1 MPAAVNIR
9 SCREPSFLKTEASLN
24 EIIWNGANPPLP
36 QPAHAGS
43 PLREGAIVCKGEK
56 GRQCPAQLRC
66 INMRCAPAG
75 QAHPRET
82 KARRP
87 AQSQAAQPTQKRT
100 GGQSRR
106 SCTRQDIRTNARH
119 RPSTQPNPSGTANPK
134 AHRRPKPPQ
143 LHPAGYTHQRE
154 TQAKHPAEPQA
165 AQPTQKRTGGTAAAA
180 VPGGTT
186 RQREIKGPD
195 VRIRQNKPHPTRISG
210 PRQPAP
216 GSGEP
221 RKRLKLRSAMLNYVS
236 CLGMTT
242 YKVSA
247 NIRFHRTQR
256 RQKSAFLW
264 GYPRFFWQD
273 KRNGVQRAQ
282 WP

>member
-1 MPAAVNIR
+1 MPAADNIR

-100 GGQSRR
+100 GGEAAAAAPGRIYAPTRDNNPCTQPKPKRR
-106 SCTRQDIRTNARH
+106 S
-119 RPSTQPNPSGTANPK
+119 QPKSAPA
-134 AHRRPKPPQ
+134 AKPPQ
-143 LHPAGYTHQRE
+143 QHPAGQRANARLRALMSASGRTNPTQRE
-154 TQAKHPAEPQA
+154 SQGPNNPHPAA
-165 AQPTQKRTGGTAAAA
+165 ASRA
-180 VPGGTT
+180 
-186 RQREIKGPD
+186 
-195 VRIRQNKPHPTRISG
+195 SG
-210 PRQPAP
+210 SNCGRRCTITYPA
-216 GSGEP
+216 
-221 RKRLKLRSAMLNYVS
+221 
-236 CLGMTT
+236 
-242 YKVSA
+242 
-247 NIRFHRTQR
+247 
-256 RQKSAFLW
+256 
-264 GYPRFFWQD
+264 
-273 KRNGVQRAQ
+273 
-282 WP
+282 

>member
-1 MPAAVNIR
+1 MPAADNIR

-66 INMRCAPAG
+66 INMPCAPAG

-119 RPSTQPNPSGTANPK
+119 RPSTQPNPKRRSQPK
-134 AHRRPKPPQ
+134 SAP
-143 LHPAGYTHQRE
+143 
-154 TQAKHPAEPQA
+154 A
-165 AQPTQKRTGGTAAAA
+165 AQPPQQYPAGQRANARLRALMSASGRTNPTQRESQGPDNPHLAAASRA
-180 VPGGTT
+180 
-186 RQREIKGPD
+186 
-195 VRIRQNKPHPTRISG
+195 SG
-210 PRQPAP
+210 SNCGRRCTITYPA
-216 GSGEP
+216 
-221 RKRLKLRSAMLNYVS
+221 
-236 CLGMTT
+236 
-242 YKVSA
+242 
-247 NIRFHRTQR
+247 
-256 RQKSAFLW
+256 
-264 GYPRFFWQD
+264 
-273 KRNGVQRAQ
+273 
-282 WP
+282 

>member
-1 MPAAVNIR
+1 MPAADNIR

-87 AQSQAAQPTQKRT
+87 AEPKRHSQPKSAPAAKAAAAPGRIAAHTRDE
-100 GGQSRR
+100 GQAPSPIPSGTATPNAHRRRSRR

-119 RPSTQPNPSGTANPK
+119 RPSTQPNPSGTANPR
-134 AHRRPKPPQ
+134 AHRRHSRRSSTRQVNRTRARQRPSTHPKPKRRSQPKCAPAAKPPQ
-143 LHPAGYTHQRE
+143 LHPAG
-154 TQAKHPAEPQA
+154 
-165 AQPTQKRTGGTAAAA
+165 
-180 VPGGTT
+180 
-186 RQREIKGPD
+186 
-195 VRIRQNKPHPTRISG
+195 
-210 PRQPAP
+210 
-216 GSGEP
+216 
-221 RKRLKLRSAMLNYVS
+221 
-236 CLGMTT
+236 
-242 YKVSA
+242 
-247 NIRFHRTQR
+247 
-256 RQKSAFLW
+256 
-264 GYPRFFWQD
+264 
-273 KRNGVQRAQ
+273 
-282 WP
+282 